1 MRRQSNAEDAS
12 QRRAPAAKNPRAE
25 RTRARIREAANKLFL
40 RDGFEATTVD
50 AIVASAGV
58 SKGTFYLHF
67 QHKEDLL
74 LEYGSRRLQRIREM
88 LPDLIGRKTFREA
101 FNEIL
106 EAVVLGRSWGRE
118 ITGLAIQEMG
128 TSAERLPVEAPHEL
142 IQPLVELAQ
151 ARGEVRGDIPSEALA
166 RFALRSV
173 LGALRDW
180 GLGHDDT
187 DRETAIQYALTL
199 VFDALDR
206 RGPEVS

>member
-1 MRRQSNAEDAS
+1 MPGIAPDVTSR
-12 QRRAPAAKNPRAE
+12 RRAAHPALSGLLRKSLDYLNGLTRDAGEDPALHRA
-25 RTRARIREAANKLFL
+25 L
-40 RDGFEATTVD
+40 ATAYEKFAELQAGTIGAGLGKSYDALETVRK
-50 AIVASAGV
+50 A
-58 SKGTFYLHF
+58 
-67 QHKEDLL
+67 
-74 LEYGSRRLQRIREM
+74 QRIREM

-106 EAVVLGRSWGRE
+106 DAVVRGKAWGRE

-151 ARGEVRGDIPSEALA
+151 ARGEIRDDIPPEALA

-180 GLGHDDT
+180 GLGSDDT
-187 DRETAIQYALTL
+187 DRETAVQYALTL
-199 VFDALDR
+199 VFDALR
-206 RGPEVS
+206 KQP

>member
-1 MRRQSNAEDAS
+1 MSKPSNGQDAPP
-12 QRRAPAAKNPRAE
+12 RRAAGPRHPRAE
-25 RTRARIREAANKLFL
+25 RTRARIREAANNLFL
-40 RDGFEATTVD
+40 RDGFENTTVD
-50 AIVASAGV
+50 AIVAGAGI

-106 EAVVLGRSWGRE
+106 DAVVRGKAWGRE

-151 ARGEVRGDIPSEALA
+151 VRGEIRDDIPPEALS

-180 GLGHDDT
+180 GLGSDDT

-199 VFDALDR
+199 VFDALR
-206 RGPEVS
+206 KQP

>member
-1 MRRQSNAEDAS
+1 MKRQAHGDVTA
-12 QRRAPAAKNPRAE
+12 QRRLPGAKNPRAE

-50 AIVASAGV
+50 AIVAGAGI

-106 EAVVLGRSWGRE
+106 EAVVLGKSWGRE

-151 ARGEVRGDIPSEALA
+151 ARGEIRGDIPPEALA

-187 DRETAIQYALTL
+187 ERETAIQYALTL

-206 RGPEVS
+206 RGPEDS

>member
-1 MRRQSNAEDAS
+1 MKRQPDGEDAAH
-12 QRRAPAAKNPRAE
+12 RRVPGARNPRTE

-50 AIVASAGV
+50 AIVASAGI

-142 IQPLVELAQ
+142 IQPLIELAQ
-151 ARGEVRGDIPSEALA
+151 ARGEIRQDIPPEALA

-180 GLGHDDT
+180 GLGQDDT
-187 DRETAIQYALTL
+187 DRETAIQYSLTL

-206 RGPEVS
+206 RGPAGS